1 MQEYTIDLLKRR
13 SACLNKIKIHFNE
26 GPTIEDIDQ
35 QFDILLKINS
45 ILDIIENSFIYSEE
59 KK

>member
-13 SACLNKIKIHFNE
+13 STCLNKIKMHFNG

-45 ILDIIENSFIYSEE
+45 ILDII
-59 KK
+59 